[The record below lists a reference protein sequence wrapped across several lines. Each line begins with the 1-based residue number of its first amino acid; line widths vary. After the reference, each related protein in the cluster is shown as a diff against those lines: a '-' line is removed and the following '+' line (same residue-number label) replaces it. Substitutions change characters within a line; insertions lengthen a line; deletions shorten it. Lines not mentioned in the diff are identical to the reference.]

1 MTATAKHPYIE
12 RELSWLSFNERVL
25 QEAMDPSVPL
35 IERVRFLGI
44 FSNNMDEFYRVR
56 VADVRR
62 KIVIASEHDTDS
74 DARHLLTKI
83 QTKVL
88 LLQQRFDTT
97 YHDLLTELG
106 RCHIVLVNE
115 QQISDFHSR
124 WLKEYFI
131 NKLRRHI
138 APLIVNDRIELARQL
153 TDGST
158 YLVVA
163 MKHGEQTQYALVE
176 VPSQKL
182 PRFVELP
189 PEQNKHQKRLI
200 LLDNIIRHC
209 LEEIFIGF
217 FEFDQIYAYSMKLTR
232 DAEFDLHNELEQT
245 LLEQMSSGL
254 KQRLTAEPVR
264 LVYDR
269 EMPDSMLDMLR
280 QKLVFS
286 TREGIV
292 PGGRYHSF
300 KDFIEF
306 PNPGRKCLEYPKHH
320 AMECPQF
327 TRSANA
333 FDAIRRQDILLY
345 YPYHK
350 FAHFTELLRQAAFD
364 PSVKSIQICLY
375 RVARKSRVISSL
387 IQAVKNGK
395 QVKVVIELR
404 ARFDEQANIAWAQ
417 KLTDEGVDISFGIAN
432 LKIHAKLCLITRQE
446 GDSERHYAHIG
457 TGNFNERNAKI
468 YTDFSL
474 FTCNPVLT
482 REVTQVFA
490 FIHHPYRRFKFQHLL
505 VSPLN
510 ARQRL
515 TDFIDTEIH
524 NSQQGRKAGI
534 TLKINNLVD
543 KRLIAKLY
551 EASNGGV
558 EINLLVRGM
567 CALVPG
573 ITDISDN
580 IQVYSIVDRFLEHP
594 RVMQFENGG
603 DPRVFITSAD
613 WMKRNIDNRVEVG
626 VPVYAPEL
634 KQVLI
639 DLLQIQLNDNIK
651 ARIINRE
658 QSNPYRRRKHKR
670 KIRSQEEIY
679 QYLESRQQADL
690 ALLDAANSP
699 NAEIP
704 PNDGKSASEYP
715 LPREDITHE

>member
-1 MTATAKHPYIE
+1 MTTTKTPYIE

-25 QEAMDPSVPL
+25 QEAMDPSVPI

-62 KIVIASEHDTDS
+62 RIVIASEHETNS

-88 LLQQRFDTT
+88 LLQQRFDAT
-97 YHDLLTELG
+97 YHSLLMELS
-106 RCHIVLVNE
+106 RRHIVLVNE
-115 QQISDFHSR
+115 RQISDFHSA

-138 APLIVNDRIELARQL
+138 APLIVDDRIELAKQL
-153 TDGST
+153 NDGST

-163 MKHGEQTQYALVE
+163 MEREENTQYALVE
-176 VPSQKL
+176 VPSQNL

-189 PEQNKHQKRLI
+189 AEQNKRHKRLI

-209 LEEIFIGF
+209 LEEIFIGY
-217 FEFDQIYAYSMKLTR
+217 FEFDRIYAYSMKLTR

-269 EMPDSMLDMLR
+269 EMPDSMLDMLQ

-286 TREGIV
+286 STEGMV

-306 PNPGRKCLEYPKHH
+306 PNPGRKYLEFPKHN
-320 AMECPQF
+320 ALECPQF
-327 TRSANA
+327 TRSANT
-333 FDAIRRQDILLY
+333 FDAIRQRDILLY

-375 RVARKSRVISSL
+375 RVAKKSRVISSL

-404 ARFDEQANIAWAQ
+404 ARFDEEANIAWAQ
-417 KLTDEGVDISFGIAN
+417 KLTDEGVEVYFGIAN
-432 LKIHAKLCLITRQE
+432 LKVHAKLCLITRRE
-446 GDSERHYAHIG
+446 TDGERHYAHIG

-474 FTCNPVLT
+474 YTCDPAIT
-482 REVTQVFA
+482 REVAQVFD
-490 FIHHPYRRFKFQHLL
+490 FIRHPYRHFNFRHLL

-510 ARQRL
+510 ARNRL
-515 TDFIDTEIH
+515 TEYIDNEIR
-524 NSQQGRKAGI
+524 NGQQGIKAGI

-543 KRLIAKLY
+543 KQLIDKLY
-551 EASNGGV
+551 EASSRGV
-558 EINLLVRGM
+558 KIKLLVRGM

-573 ITDISDN
+573 IAGVSDN
-580 IQVYSIVDRFLEHP
+580 IRVFSIVDRFLEHP
-594 RVMQFENGG
+594 RVMLFENGG
-603 DPRVFITSAD
+603 DPKLFITSAD

-634 KQVLI
+634 KQMLI
-639 DLLQIQLNDNIK
+639 DLLHIQLTDNTK
-651 ARIINRE
+651 SRIINQE
-658 QSNPYRRRKHKR
+658 QSNPYRRRKNKR
-670 KIRSQEEIY
+670 KVRSQVDIY
-679 QYLESRQQADL
+679 QYLKNKQVADL
-690 ALLDAANSP
+690 AII
-699 NAEIP
+699 E
-704 PNDGKSASEYP
+704 ASEAGRP
-715 LPREDITHE
+715 TDTPSAPKKGKAQKRHREETAHE